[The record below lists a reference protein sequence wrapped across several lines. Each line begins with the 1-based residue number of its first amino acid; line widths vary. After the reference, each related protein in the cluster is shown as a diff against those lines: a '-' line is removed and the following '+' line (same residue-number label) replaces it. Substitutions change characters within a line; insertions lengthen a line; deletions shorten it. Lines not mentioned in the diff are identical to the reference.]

1 VDDQQRR
8 RRDRRDRRD
17 RREFI
22 RACHPD
28 RGGDPEVFAAGL
40 AERDQAL
47 VPVPAARVVAV
58 KGSTFMPGLLKA
70 LARRIGGRRPPPR
83 VR

>member
-8 RRDRRDRRD
+8 RRV

-22 RACHPD
+22 RAGHPD
-28 RGGDPEVFAAGL
+28 RGGDPAAFAAGL
-40 AERDQAL
+40 AELTQVRVPPVRVAL
-47 VPVPAARVVAV
+47 VPERPLVL
-58 KGSTFMPGLLKA
+58 GLLRG
-70 LARRIGGRRPPPR
+70 LARGISRRRPPPR